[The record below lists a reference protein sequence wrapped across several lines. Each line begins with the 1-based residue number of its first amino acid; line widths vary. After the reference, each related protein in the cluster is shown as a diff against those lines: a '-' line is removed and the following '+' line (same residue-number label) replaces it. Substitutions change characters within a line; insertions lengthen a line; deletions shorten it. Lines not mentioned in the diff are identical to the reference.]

1 MNQIIEEKINAEV
14 IAVYPDKVKISVD
27 DLDDFQIAEEKLKVG
42 SYLRI
47 ADNDN
52 AVLIAVIEN
61 FMIEVPTVLDNI
73 VKKKYIIEAAPLG
86 IIRGEKFER
95 GGDTLTIPPKEV
107 LPAREEEIKSIFEH
121 SISKQKQFCFSV
133 LSTNHNISV
142 PVDGNKF
149 FSKHIA
155 IVGSTGSGKSHT
167 VAKIIQTAIK
177 EKESDFS
184 GLNNT
189 HIIIFDIHS
198 EYKSAFPDA
207 NLIDINNLILP
218 YWMLNSDELMELF
231 IDTEANDHRQ
241 RSVLKEA
248 IVNNRKMHFQGA
260 DEDKKKIHFDS
271 PFFFDVSEIL
281 TYISNRNNEK
291 KDKDNSIPYQNAK
304 NEIKTFDVNDAND
317 LFLENV
323 KYTGSSASGTN
334 NGGLINF
341 IDRLEN
347 KINDKRLEFLFGKKS
362 KQRAIFENDILKSKE
377 ITFEKTLEQLIS
389 YSDEKRN
396 VTIIDLSG
404 IPFDILSITVSLISR
419 ILFEY
424 GYYYKKIRSMS
435 DAGQKMNNDVPLLL
449 VYEEA
454 HKYVPKSELAKYRAS
469 RESIERIAKEGRKYG
484 ISLLLASQRPSE
496 ISETIFSQCNNFVAL
511 RLTNPNDQ
519 NYVKKLLP
527 DTMGDLIDKMPALK
541 AGEGLLIGDSVVIPS
556 VVQVLSCELEPSS
569 NDIPYFEVW
578 KEQWKDLDIASIK
591 KEWLKK

>member
-184 GLNNT
+184 ELNNT

-347 KINDKRLEFLFGKKS
+347 KINDKRLEFLFGK
-362 KQRAIFENDILKSKE
+362 KSKE